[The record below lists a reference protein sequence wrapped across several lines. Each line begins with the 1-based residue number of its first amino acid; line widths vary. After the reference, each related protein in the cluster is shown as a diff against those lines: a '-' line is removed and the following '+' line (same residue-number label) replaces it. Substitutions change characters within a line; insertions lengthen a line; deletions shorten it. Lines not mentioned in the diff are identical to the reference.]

1 MIGIT
6 FLFIL
11 FILFVVIHGVAKFFS
26 NTFSNNDN
34 PKLQKRLYRIALGF
48 IIFVLVGDEI
58 VGGTQ
63 LAYLCLSEPEIQ
75 ILVDDVKGRTVQ
87 IDSTISIKQST
98 ILKIKKSTRTYIDV
112 NNDELIAN
120 GYRYNSQGGWLS
132 RTIAFNGNKSPIL
145 FTESCSNT
153 KEFRQLGITNNIKYL
168 RH

>member
-34 PKLQKRLYRIALGF
+34 PKLQKRLYRIALGL

-75 ILVDDVKGRTVQ
+75 ILVDDAKGRTVQ